1 MLITTEIKSI
11 ITHTHEQGLFAG
23 IKRIG
28 ICYSGTD
35 MPARNRN
42 VTVLFSL
49 IASMT
54 VGALVLMALD
64 NHQPIAG
71 AYSLSSY
78 LRLSPA
84 EDAVKNT
91 LTQTT
96 GYWDRVE
103 VYYSQ
108 TAGGKA
114 DELALLTRL
123 ENGNKSEFHFVIGNG
138 NGAGD
143 GVIEAGQY
151 WQLQRLCHGRNG
163 VVRICVISDGR
174 TGSVTDHQIKRT
186 NALVECLLRTFDISP
201 RSIQY
206 PANWEM

>member
-1 MLITTEIKSI
+1 MITTEIKSI
-11 ITHTHEQGLFAG
+11 INRTYEQGLFTG
-23 IKRIG
+23 LKRIG
-28 ICYSGTD
+28 TCYSGTD
-35 MPARNRN
+35 MAARNRN

-54 VGALVLMALD
+54 VGALVLMVLD
-64 NHQPIAG
+64 NHRPITG

-91 LTQTT
+91 LTDTT
-96 GYWDRVE
+96 GYWNQVE

-108 TAGGKA
+108 TAGGNA
-114 DELALLTRL
+114 GELALLTDL
-123 ENGNKSEFHFVIGNG
+123 ATGKKEEFHFVIGNG
-138 NGAGD
+138 SGSGD

-151 WQLQRLCHGRNG
+151 WRHQRLCHGRNG
-163 VVRICVISDGR
+163 VVRICVISDGL
-174 TGSVTDHQIKRT
+174 SDSLTDCQIKRT

-201 RSIQY
+201 RKVQY
-206 PANWEM
+206 PGDWQL

>member
-1 MLITTEIKSI
+1 M
-11 ITHTHEQGLFAG
+11 A
-23 IKRIG
+23 
-28 ICYSGTD
+28 
-35 MPARNRN
+35 ARNRN

-54 VGALVLMALD
+54 VGALVLMVLD
-64 NHQPIAG
+64 NHRPITG

-91 LTQTT
+91 LTDTT
-96 GYWDRVE
+96 GYWNQVE

-108 TAGGKA
+108 TAGGNA
-114 DELALLTRL
+114 GELALLTDL
-123 ENGNKSEFHFVIGNG
+123 ATGKKEEFHFVIGNG
-138 NGAGD
+138 SGSGD

-151 WQLQRLCHGRNG
+151 WRHQRLCHGRNG
-163 VVRICVISDGR
+163 VVRICVISDGL
-174 TGSVTDHQIKRT
+174 SDSLTDCQIKRT

-201 RSIQY
+201 RKVQY
-206 PANWEM
+206 PGDWQL

>member
-11 ITHTHEQGLFAG
+11 ITQTQEHGLFAG
-23 IKRIG
+23 LKRIG
-28 ICYSGTD
+28 ISYSGTN

-64 NHQPIAG
+64 NHRPITG

-96 GYWDRVE
+96 GFWDRVE
-103 VYYSQ
+103 VYFSQ
-108 TAGGKA
+108 TPGGNA
-114 DELALLTRL
+114 DELALLTDL
-123 ENGNKSEFHFVIGNG
+123 ATGNKSEFHFVIGNG

-143 GVIEAGQY
+143 GVIEAGQF
-151 WQLQRLCHGRNG
+151 WQRQRLCHGRNG
-163 VVRICVISDGR
+163 VVRICVISDGQAE
-174 TGSVTDHQIKRT
+174 SITDCQIKRT

-201 RSIQY
+201 RKVQY
-206 PANWEM
+206 PTNWQL